1 MYKRDYLFMM
11 NVMKQVIQTRSCT
24 EILTIAIDIKIDT
37 TILLSTTQSL
47 LIRIWRRR
55 EIHRHA
61 LECR

>member
-1 MYKRDYLFMM
+1 M

-24 EILTIAIDIKIDT
+24 EILTIDIKINT
-37 TILLSTTQSL
+37 TVLLSTTQSL

-55 EIHRHA
+55 EIYRHA